1 MKTKA
6 IYIQVLQ
13 PFKEEYY
20 TKSLVKIK
28 KGNAIYHNICTAVY
42 NKKFMPDHLFQHS
55 NLFSLRYGY
64 DMTVNYGRKKEV
76 NELIFLGTKL
86 KQLP

>member
-1 MKTKA
+1 M
-6 IYIQVLQ
+6 YSSLQ
-13 PFKEEYY
+13 Q
-20 TKSLVKIK
+20 
-28 KGNAIYHNICTAVY
+28 
-42 NKKFMPDHLFQHS
+42 KFMPDHLFQHS

-64 DMTVNYGRKKEV
+64 DMTVNYGRKEV